1 VVSLVGD
8 GSFLFSVPSSAIW
21 VQRRYDAP
29 ALTVIYDNG
38 GWQGPKF
45 STLQVHPDGVAAATG
60 EFPVSL
66 APTVDLPGVALAAGA
81 GFGVTVTDPAELP
94 QVLKDALAAVQAG
107 RSAVVSVR
115 LPSV

>member
-1 VVSLVGD
+1 MSLVGD

-45 STLQVHPDGVAAATG
+45 STLQVHPAGVAAATG

-94 QVLKDALAAVQAG
+94 QVLKDALATVQAG
-107 RSAVVSVR
+107 RPAVVSVR
-115 LPSV
+115 LPPV